1 MYSNE
6 MIKKFC
12 RVSLFAMAVGLGS
25 VTINPTWALLPQGSA
40 NATGPVPLN
49 QAAKAAMPAVT
60 APEEKPANDTSASE
74 IPDEIALFDDGMD
87 IPTPGNGMITPNNGP
102 EQSSDDQPTSKPA
115 TDAPDLGMDL
125 PTPGQAEQPNL
136 AAPTTNAPMVAP
148 MDNGGNTPAAPKMPT
163 TNNPAENVGK
173 FPSMQPGNPLMMKAQ
188 APQTEQ
194 DILSAVDNDLFNQM
208 SDIEKQTALL
218 TLELRREKIRTEID
232 AMKAQRQKAIEEQ
245 KNMDAERENKRLA
258 MEKELEQKIIEEQ
271 TKLRKVELAYEKLR
285 QERLL
290 NAYKEHMLEEEQKW
304 IQSNQEIYDQIANQK
319 KEQELLTTKYKEK
332 LKNLV
337 SLSENVVRD
346 AQVKMEA
353 YKREVNDL
361 QTQISILKARME
373 AQQKTNPFGQGTTGS
388 GGIVVGGNGQ
398 QTPAPV
404 KRSIN
409 LGDLY
414 VIMEITGQ
422 NDDINAKLM
431 NREGQTFLVKKGTKL
446 KSGDVVTEITPT
458 HITTEN
464 EGEESYLYFAS
475 GGVMESEP
483 DTGSAAKRAMAA
495 RGALTGGNV
504 SQANPRGLV
513 TSKGVPGVSRDMMLR

>member
-6 MIKKFC
+6 KIKKFC
-12 RVSLFAMAVGLGS
+12 RVSLFALGIGLGMIVS
-25 VTINPTWALLPQGSA
+25 APTQALLPQGST

-49 QAAKAAMPAVT
+49 QSATAKDASAEKTDST
-60 APEEKPANDTSASE
+60 ANSASE
-74 IPDEIALFDDGMD
+74 IPDEIALFDDGAGIPTPGDGLITPNGGTEPDPMVKENAETGMASSGLGAD
-87 IPTPGNGMITPNNGP
+87 IPTPGQTTP
-102 EQSSDDQPTSKPA
+102 PTSVSANAANA
-115 TDAPDLGMDL
+115 TSGI
-125 PTPGQAEQPNL
+125 N
-136 AAPTTNAPMVAP
+136 
-148 MDNGGNTPAAPKMPT
+148 PAAPASTPNSGALPT
-163 TNNPAENVGK
+163 L
-173 FPSMQPGNPLMMKAQ
+173 QPGNPLIAKVPV
-188 APQTEQ
+188 PQTEK
-194 DILSAVDNDLFNQM
+194 DILSEVDNDLFNQM

-218 TLELRREKIRTEID
+218 TLELRREKIRAEID
-232 AMKAQRQKAIEEQ
+232 AMKAQRQKAIEDQ

-271 TKLRKVELAYEKLR
+271 TKLRKIELAYEKLR

-290 NAYKEHMLEEEQKW
+290 NAYKEHMLEQEQEW
-304 IQSNQEIYDQIANQK
+304 IKSNQAIYDEIANQK
-319 KEQELLTTKYKEK
+319 KEQELWTTKYKEK

-346 AQVKMEA
+346 AQIKMES

-373 AQQKTNPFGQGTTGS
+373 AQQKTNPFGQGVTES
-388 GGIVVGGNGQ
+388 GGIVVGGNGAKAV
-398 QTPAPV
+398 TPV
-404 KRSIN
+404 KKSFN

-431 NREGQTFLVKKGTKL
+431 NREGQTFLVKVGTKL

-458 HITTEN
+458 HIKTEN
-464 EGEESYLYFAS
+464 EGDEAYLYFAS

-483 DTGSAAKRAMAA
+483 ESGSAAKRAMAA

>member
-12 RVSLFAMAVGLGS
+12 RVSLFALGIGLGVA
-25 VTINPTWALLPQGSA
+25 VTSPAQALLPPGSP

-49 QAAKAAMPAVT
+49 QAAKDTGDAANKDA
-60 APEEKPANDTSASE
+60 AQAASE
-74 IPDEIALFDDGMD
+74 IPDEIALFDDGNV
-87 IPTPGNGMITPNNGP
+87 IPTPGTGLITPNNGEANNDAAGSGVNVP
-102 EQSSDDQPTSKPA
+102 PMGETASVGEDIAPNKNNAAMGNPT
-115 TDAPDLGMDL
+115 APSANINTNTNGAL
-125 PTPGQAEQPNL
+125 PTL
-136 AAPTTNAPMVAP
+136 
-148 MDNGGNTPAAPKMPT
+148 
-163 TNNPAENVGK
+163 
-173 FPSMQPGNPLMMKAQ
+173 QPGNPLIAKVA
-188 APQTEQ
+188 APQTEK
-194 DILSAVDNDLFNQM
+194 DILSEVDNELFNQM

-218 TLELRREKIRTEID
+218 TLELRREKIRAEID

-245 KNMDAERENKRLA
+245 KDMNAERENKRLA

-271 TKLRKVELAYEKLR
+271 AKLRKVELAFEKLR

-304 IQSNQEIYDQIANQK
+304 IKSNQAIYDEIANQK
-319 KEQELLTTKYKEK
+319 KEQELWTTKYKEK

-346 AQVKMEA
+346 AQIKMEA
-353 YKREVNDL
+353 YKREVSDL

-373 AQQKTNPFGQGTTGS
+373 AQQKTNPFGQGVTEA
-388 GGIVVGGNGQ
+388 GGIVVGGNGSAMA
-398 QTPAPV
+398 TPV
-404 KRSIN
+404 KKSIN

-422 NDDINAKLM
+422 DDNINAKLM
-431 NREGQTFLVKKGTKL
+431 NREGQTFLVKNGTKL
-446 KSGDVVTEITPT
+446 KSGDVVTEIT
-458 HITTEN
+458 TTYVKTDN
-464 EGEESYLYFAS
+464 NGEESYLYFAS
-475 GGVMESEP
+475 GGVMENEP
-483 DTGSAAKRAMAA
+483 ESGSAAKRAMAA
-495 RGALTGGNV
+495 RGALTTANV